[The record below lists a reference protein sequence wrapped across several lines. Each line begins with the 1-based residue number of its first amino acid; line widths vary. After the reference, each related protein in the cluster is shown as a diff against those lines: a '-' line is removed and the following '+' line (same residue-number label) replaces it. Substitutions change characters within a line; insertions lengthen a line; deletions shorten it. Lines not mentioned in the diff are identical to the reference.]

1 MLFNWEI
8 RKVYEDMIVEY
19 QDKLGEKTEFGVTI
33 TQDFIEILRK
43 RLRQLSIRKS
53 WLLDVQNN

>member
-8 RKVYEDMIVEY
+8 RKVYEDIIVEY
-19 QDKLGEKTEFGVTI
+19 QDKIGEKTEFGVTI
-33 TQDFIEILRK
+33 TENFIETLRK

>member
-19 QDKLGEKTEFGVTI
+19 QDKIGERTEFGVII
-33 TQDFIEILRK
+33 TEDFIETLRK

>member
-8 RKVYEDMIVEY
+8 RKVYEDMIVKY
-19 QDKLGEKTEFGVTI
+19 QDKIGETSEFGVTI
-33 TQDFIEILRK
+33 TEDFIETLRK

>member
-8 RKVYEDMIVEY
+8 RKVYEDMIVKY
-19 QDKLGEKTEFGVTI
+19 QDKIGETSEFGVTI
-33 TQDFIEILRK
+33 TENFIETLRK

>member
-8 RKVYEDMIVEY
+8 RKVYEDMIIKY
-19 QDKLGEKTEFGVTI
+19 QDKIGEKTKYDVLI
-33 TQDFIEILRK
+33 TEDFIETLRR

>member
-19 QDKLGEKTEFGVTI
+19 QDKIGETSEFGVTI
-33 TQDFIEILRK
+33 TEDFIETLRK